1 MQGSREGSWGGSREV
16 SGQGFL
22 LRLSAVLGAAGKAKE
37 QVKRRTSGSTGAFV
51 SSKKLPQ

>member
-1 MQGSREGSWGGSREV
+1 VQGSREGSWGGSREV